1 MRVYTCCID
10 DLRFKCIL
18 YFNSDAMSGVRE
30 IDFALGRTVHDTDL
44 HSWDRHGN
52 LTMLMV
58 VIKVP
63 DGVPAW
69 VRIRA
74 IDNGEYSTA

>member
-1 MRVYTCCID
+1 MAIISD
-10 DLRFKCIL
+10 D
-18 YFNSDAMSGVRE
+18 MSGVRE
-30 IDFALGRTVHDTDL
+30 IDFALGKTVHDTDL

-52 LTMLMV
+52 LTMLLV
-58 VIKVP
+58 VVNVA

-74 IDNGEYSTA
+74 IDNGEYYMIPRVKHALS